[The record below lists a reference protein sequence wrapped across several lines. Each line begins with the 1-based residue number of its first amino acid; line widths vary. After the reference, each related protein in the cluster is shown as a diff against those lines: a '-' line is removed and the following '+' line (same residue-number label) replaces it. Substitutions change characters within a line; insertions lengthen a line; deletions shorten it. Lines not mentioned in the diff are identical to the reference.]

1 MTQNQINHYNSL
13 MKQDAE
19 HKEKVIEILET
30 DFGWRNIEQRDELV
44 IEMMQDTIEA
54 TKKAFSLTDVVKPLK
69 DKYEIVFEDWLK
81 DHKFNQDNKGFY
93 KEDIRYKV
101 NEITWMYIQDVYN
114 L

>member
-54 TKKAFSLTDVVKPLK
+54 TKKAFSLTDVVKPFVCELK
-69 DKYEIVFEDWLK
+69 EFGRQDKPCDKQCSSCKWFE
-81 DHKFNQDNKGFY
+81 HNAN
-93 KEDIRYKV
+93 
-101 NEITWMYIQDVYN
+101 
-114 L
+114 

>member
-54 TKKAFSLTDVVKPLK
+54 TKKAFSLTDVVASVY
-69 DKYEIVFEDWLK
+69 DKK
-81 DHKFNQDNKGFY
+81 CKKFNEEVERIKKDGGSSGY
-93 KEDIRYKV
+93 
-101 NEITWMYIQDVYN
+101 W
-114 L
+114 